1 MNYHILNMKM
11 IKNILKYVKTL
22 ITKPITNHRICMI
35 KKKQKV
41 IDVNYIFNIYNNEY
55 SICKL
60 FSHDYEYSYKYLNYM
75 KKFNNNIFFME
86 YIVNNINDFKGD
98 KWVPNVIKMIYEVE
112 RKNRVNNKYHIY
124 FNKMNNKLIL
134 HLYYGDET
142 ASGIYTKIASHMGS

>member
-1 MNYHILNMKM
+1 M

-35 KKKQKV
+35 KKKTDSN
-41 IDVNYIFNIYNNEY
+41 DVNYIFNIYNNEY